1 MAKAKANI
9 PLIIVIVL
17 IVVVVVL
24 AIVLGGKKGG
34 EEETAPGPE
43 GPSSEEAKIAEEIY
57 GFSGEIK
64 EIQDK
69 TLLIEAKVLMANPE
83 EEPIK
88 TMVKAK
94 VTDTTRIAKLKF
106 PEIPEGSTEPVYPEE
121 TEMSFEE
128 LKVGDQIDVS
138 TIENISENIKNGTE
152 FVVNDVFIVE

>member
-1 MAKAKANI
+1 MKDKI
-9 PLIIVIVL
+9 PLIIILVIVVA
-17 IVVVVVL
+17 IIVL
-24 AIVLGGKKGG
+24 AIVFGSKKEG
-34 EEETAPGPE
+34 EEGTPETGGLPE
-43 GPSSEEAKIAEEIY
+43 GVEIAEEIY

-69 TLLIEAKVLMANPE
+69 TLLIEAKILMANPE
-83 EEPIK
+83 EEAVE
-88 TMVKAK
+88 TTVKAK
-94 VTDTTRIAKLKF
+94 VTDLTRIAKLKF

-128 LKVGDQIDVS
+128 LKVGDHVDIS